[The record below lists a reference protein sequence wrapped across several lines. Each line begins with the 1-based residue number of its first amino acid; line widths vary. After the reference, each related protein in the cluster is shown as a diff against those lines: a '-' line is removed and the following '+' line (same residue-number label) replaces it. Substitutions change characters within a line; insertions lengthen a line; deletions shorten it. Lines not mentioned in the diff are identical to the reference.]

1 MNVGVGHFMQ
11 TSDVGA
17 FRSDDAREAGAIRK
31 RKESDVGRRL
41 CFLDRFRYGVFGLV
55 DARLVTSLEVPR
67 RFALLRVSVIF
78 DNLPIGLS
86 DGIFGIMRPSSATRV
101 PSHPHHSGRSR
112 SGATRARH
120 HHPAAGTG
128 PAGYY

>member
-17 FRSDDAREAGAIRK
+17 FRSHDAREAGAIRK

-78 DNLPIGLS
+78 DSLPISLS
-86 DGIFGIMRPSSATRV
+86 DGIFDIINARRQC
-101 PSHPHHSGRSR
+101 R
-112 SGATRARH
+112 RAR
-120 HHPAAGTG
+120 GTRRQ
-128 PAGYY
+128 